1 MAVPDHIRKV
11 PRPVNTIVED
21 NGRDGPNRF
30 AVRERINT
38 RYIPGGNPQPR
49 NGKVIGHIRDGR
61 FVPKQEPSSVAG
73 PDMLSYG
80 ASAFVKSVSRDL
92 LDDLMD
98 VYPIKEAYTIM
109 AIATLRIIKPS
120 IVNGRLS
127 SEYNRTFVCR
137 DYPGI
142 GMSANTISGFLQR
155 LGQDGKKRQ
164 LFYQKRAA
172 RVASDHH
179 VAIDGMLKQDTSTV
193 NDLSAFSYK
202 ARIKGCRDVSVIYA
216 YDIEAMEPICAEVF
230 PGNSIDAVSYRSF
243 ILDNDIRSG
252 IIIADKGFPPVRIIQ
267 ELGDRPDLHFLTPI
281 KRNDSR
287 IGNNDML
294 SFDGVLEGIGDHVL
308 YKKCYIKGGRYLYSY
323 KSARKAAI
331 EEGDYLARREKNK
344 DFSGSKYENKRSI
357 FGVIVFESDLDMDPK
372 TAYLCYDERW
382 MLELVFRQYK
392 NDQCLDK
399 TNVQG
404 DFSLMGSEF
413 INFIAAVTTCR
424 MIGKARD
431 AGLLSKMSY
440 KDLMDDLSSAWRM
453 VDAPE
458 QPRSDDGCWVHTI
471 TCVFEELEA
480 LGLSIPV
487 PRPEPK
493 KRGRPKKEPTE
504 QKNQLSKN
512 PSVREDVHG
521 KIPDLLLLYSTADWE
536 TFN

>member
-21 NGRDGPNRF
+21 NGREGPNRF
-30 AVRERINT
+30 AVRERIST
-38 RYIPGGNPQPR
+38 RYVPGGNPQPR
-49 NGKVIGHIRDGR
+49 NGKVIGHIRDGKY
-61 FVPKQEPSSVAG
+61 VPKQESVASSV

-80 ASAFVKSVSRDL
+80 ASAFVRSVTGDI
-92 LDDLMD
+92 LDDLLA
-98 VYPIKEAYTIM
+98 VYAIKDAYTIM

-120 IVNGRLS
+120 IVNSRLS
-127 SEYNRTFVCR
+127 SEYNRTFVCK

-142 GMSANTISGFLQR
+142 GMSQNTVSAFLQH
-155 LGQDGKKRQ
+155 LGQDGTKRR
-164 LFYQKRAA
+164 LFYQRRAMK
-172 RVASDHH
+172 VAADHH

-243 ILDNDIRSG
+243 ILDNDIKSG

-281 KRNDSR
+281 KRNDVR

-294 SFDGVLEGIGDHVL
+294 TFDGVLEGIGDHVL
-308 YKKCYIKGGRYLYSY
+308 YKKACIKGGRYLYAY
-323 KSARKAAI
+323 RSARKAAI
-331 EEGDYLARREKNK
+331 EEADYLSRREKNK
-344 DFSGSKYENKRSI
+344 DFAAGKYENKRSV

-392 NDQCLDK
+392 NDQCLDR

-404 DFSLMGSEF
+404 DFSLIGSEF
-413 INFIAAVTTCR
+413 INFIATVATCR
-424 MIGKARD
+424 LIARARE
-431 AGLLSKMSY
+431 AGLLNKMSY

-453 VDAPE
+453 VDSPAP
-458 QPRSDDGCWVHTI
+458 PRSDDGFWVHTI
-471 TCVFEELEA
+471 TCVFVCSRSLKPLVCQYRLRERNRRNA
-480 LGLSIPV
+480 V
-487 PRPEPK
+487 
-493 KRGRPKKEPTE
+493 GRRR
-504 QKNQLSKN
+504 NRRSKN
-512 PSVREDVHG
+512 RNVREGVQG
-521 KIPDLLLLYSTADWE
+521 RIPDLPSLYSTADWE
-536 TFN
+536 TFS

>member
-1 MAVPDHIRKV
+1 MAVPDHIRQV

-21 NGRDGPNRF
+21 NGREGPNRY

-61 FVPKQEPSSVAG
+61 FIPKQESSSSSG

-80 ASAFVKSVSRDL
+80 ASAFVKSVSSDL
-92 LDDLMD
+92 LNDLME
-98 VYPIKEAYTIM
+98 VYPIKEAYMIM
-109 AIATLRIIKPS
+109 AIASLRIIKPS
-120 IVNGRLS
+120 IVNSRLS
-127 SEYNRTFVCR
+127 SEYNRTFVSR
-137 DYPGI
+137 YYPGI
-142 GMSANTISGFLQR
+142 GMSVNTVSGFLQR
-155 LGQDGKKRQ
+155 LGQDGKKRC
-164 LFYQKRAA
+164 LFCRKRAM

-179 VAIDGMLKQDTSTV
+179 VVIDGMLKQDTSSV

-202 ARIKGCRDVSVIYA
+202 ARVKGCRDVSVIYA

-243 ILDNDIRSG
+243 IVDNDIRNG
-252 IIIADKGFPPVRIIQ
+252 IIIADKGFPPVQIIK

-281 KRNDSR
+281 KRNDAR
-287 IGNNDML
+287 ITNNGML
-294 SFDGVLEGIGDHVL
+294 SFEGVLEGIGDHVV
-308 YKKCYIKGGRYLYSY
+308 YKKCCIKGGRYLYSF

-331 EEGDYLARREKNK
+331 EEADYLARREKYK
-344 DFSGSKYENKRSI
+344 DFSSIKYENKRSV

-413 INFIAAVTTCR
+413 INFISTVITCR
-424 MIGKARD
+424 LIGKARE
-431 AGLLSKMSY
+431 AGLLNKMSY
-440 KDLMDDLSSAWRM
+440 KDLMDDLISAWRM

-458 QPRSDDGCWVHTI
+458 PPKSDDGSRVHTI
-471 TCVFEELEA
+471 NCVFEELEA

-487 PRPEPK
+487 PKPELK
-493 KRGRPKKEPTE
+493 KRGRPKKEPQE
-504 QKNQLSKN
+504 QKPKRLRGRPRKN
-512 PSVREDVHG
+512 P
-521 KIPDLLLLYSTADWE
+521 
-536 TFN
+536 

>member
-413 INFIAAVTTCR
+413 INFIAQRCR
-424 MIGKARD
+424 PA
-431 AGLLSKMSY
+431 
-440 KDLMDDLSSAWRM
+440 
-453 VDAPE
+453 E
-458 QPRSDDGCWVHTI
+458 QDVLQGSHG
-471 TCVFEELEA
+471 
-480 LGLSIPV
+480 
-487 PRPEPK
+487 RPEF
-493 KRGRPKKEPTE
+493 RMANGGCT
-504 QKNQLSKN
+504 
-512 PSVREDVHG
+512 
-521 KIPDLLLLYSTADWE
+521 
-536 TFN
+536 

>member
-21 NGRDGPNRF
+21 NGRDGPNRY

-38 RYIPGGNPQPR
+38 KYIPRGNPQPR

-61 FVPKQEPSSVAG
+61 FVSKQEPSSVAC

-127 SEYNRTFVCR
+127 SEYNRTFVR
-137 DYPGI
+137 KDYPGI
-142 GMSANTISGFLQR
+142 GMSPNTISSFLQR
-155 LGQDGKKRQ
+155 LGQDGGKRR
-164 LFYQKRAA
+164 LFYQKRAM
-172 RVASDHH
+172 RVAADHH

-202 ARIKGCRDVSVIYA
+202 ARVKGCRDVSVIYA

-281 KRNDSR
+281 KRNDTR

-294 SFDGVLEGIGDHVL
+294 TFDGVLDGIGDHVL
-308 YKKCYIKGGRYLYSY
+308 YKKCCIKGGRYLYSY

-344 DFSGSKYENKRSI
+344 DFISSKYENKRSV
-357 FGVIVFESDLDMDPK
+357 FGVIVFESDLDMDSK

-392 NDQCLDK
+392 NDQCMDK

-413 INFIAAVTTCR
+413 INFIATVTTCR
-424 MIGKARD
+424 LIGKARETE
-431 AGLLSKMSY
+431 LLGKMSY

-453 VDAPE
+453 VDSPE
-458 QPRSDDGCWVHTI
+458 QARSDDGCWVHTI
-471 TCVFEELEA
+471 ACVFEELEA

-487 PRPEPK
+487 PGPEPK

-504 QKNQLSKN
+504 QKPKRPRGRPRKN
-512 PSVREDVHG
+512 P
-521 KIPDLLLLYSTADWE
+521 
-536 TFN
+536 